1 MAYKA
6 LNFVIIVNRKSKR
19 GGVEEFYTYTKTYST
34 DNPP

>member
-19 GGVEEFYTYTKTYST
+19 GGLRKFTAIKRQVTQT
-34 DNPP
+34 